1 MPEAEGQGERTP
13 VVVREGDQG
22 GMTPGHGRTVASAA
36 RARHRELQRRP
47 AEAMRP
53 HVRSRVGAAT
63 LLIVAAVF
71 LAVGWIG
78 ITEPRVLLD
87 PLGIQLPSDQAL
99 RVARA
104 TAMSEAR
111 ATYGGMHLALGLLF
125 LAGVVL
131 ARARGAA
138 LAVAFVYLAGLVAGR
153 STSVALDGSPA
164 PVGWVLLAIEA
175 LGLLLV
181 GGALWKR
188 WRLAPR
194 FLRSAHSAPTPAA
207 PRPGEVPTARDPK
220 APGSGRTPAR

>member
-1 MPEAEGQGERTP
+1 MPEAEGQGEGAP
-13 VVVREGDQG
+13 VVVREGNER
-22 GMTPGHGRTVASAA
+22 GMTSGHGRTVASAA

-53 HVRSRVGAAT
+53 HVKSSVGAAT
-63 LLIVAAVF
+63 LLIVSAVF
-71 LAVGWIG
+71 LGVGWIG

-87 PLGIQLPSDQAL
+87 PIGIQLPSEQAL

-131 ARARGAA
+131 GRVRGAA

-153 STSVALDGSPA
+153 GTSIALDGTPA
-164 PVGWVLLAIEA
+164 PVGWLLLGIEA

-188 WRLAPR
+188 WRLAR
-194 FLRSAHSAPTPAA
+194 AARRSARSAAAPAPPREPAPAASEPTVPTSEHTPA
-207 PRPGEVPTARDPK
+207 
-220 APGSGRTPAR
+220 S